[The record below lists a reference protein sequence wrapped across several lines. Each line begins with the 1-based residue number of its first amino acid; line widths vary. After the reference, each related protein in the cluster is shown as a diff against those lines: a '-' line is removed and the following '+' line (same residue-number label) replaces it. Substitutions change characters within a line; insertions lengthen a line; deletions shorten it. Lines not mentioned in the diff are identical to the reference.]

1 MQREGER
8 EREKEERGRE
18 GGRERESAREERE
31 RVQGEG
37 DTWAIQMML
46 QAGASGQPLIADA
59 RGAAMCAEQGQDA
72 AILRMDRIRAF
83 PGGAAEHGR

>member
-1 MQREGER
+1 MQECVSEHIQGKLGEWL
-8 EREKEERGRE
+8 
-18 GGRERESAREERE
+18 GGVIGVTLSRTR
-31 RVQGEG
+31 
-37 DTWAIQMML
+37 AIQMVL

>member
-1 MQREGER
+1 VS
-8 EREKEERGRE
+8 EETRRLAAGRCIRAII
-18 GGRERESAREERE
+18 GLIS
-31 RVQGEG
+31 V
-37 DTWAIQMML
+37 TWAIRMML
-46 QAGASGQPLIADA
+46 HAGASGRALITDA